1 MFGSL
6 PRLAAR
12 VISKTEV
19 VGQNASRVYPAPLT
33 SKEPR
38 VSTLKL
44 LLQQKA
50 EAGVEYPTNIRLEPP
65 LVKTTLARVPA
76 DIRTELTDYL
86 RER

>member
-1 MFGSL
+1 MRGSL
-6 PRLAAR
+6 PRLVAR
-12 VISKTEV
+12 VISKSEIT
-19 VGQNASRVYPAPLT
+19 GQNARVFPAPLS

-38 VSTLKL
+38 ITTLDL

-50 EAGVEYPTNIRLEPP
+50 EAGADFPANIRLEPP

-76 DIRTELTDYL
+76 DIRTELKDYL

>member
-1 MFGSL
+1 MRGSL
-6 PRLAAR
+6 PRLVGR
-12 VISKTEV
+12 VISKSEV
-19 VGQNASRVYPAPLT
+19 VGQSANKVYPAPLT

-38 VSTLKL
+38 ATTLDL

-50 EAGVEYPTNIRLEPP
+50 EAGADYPTNIRLEPS

-76 DIRTELTDYL
+76 DIRAQLKGYL

>member
-12 VISKTEV
+12 VIPKSEV
-19 VGQNASRVYPAPLT
+19 AGQNVSRVFPAPVT
-33 SKEPR
+33 SKQPS
-38 VSTLKL
+38 VTTLNL

-50 EAGVEYPTNIRLEPP
+50 EAGADYPANIRLEPP

-76 DIRTELTDYL
+76 DIRTELKDYL

>member
-1 MFGSL
+1 MRVSL
-6 PRLAAR
+6 PRFVAR
-12 VISKTEV
+12 VIAKSEAV
-19 VGQNASRVYPAPLT
+19 SQNATKVYPAPFT

-38 VSTLKL
+38 VTTFNL

-50 EAGVEYPTNIRLEPP
+50 EAGADYPANIRLEPP

-76 DIRTELTDYL
+76 DIRADLKGYL